1 MKAKEYYEK
10 YQSVIVVGLKGKKV
24 DKIQELVA
32 ELYNETIQ
40 LIANSKSHA
49 DSAVVGICKQQCQ
62 KFDRIAEL
70 FERDYGRRILKKG
83 GFNTTLMKRI
93 PELEGRL

>member
-1 MKAKEYYEK
+1 MKAKEYYDK

-40 LIANSKSHA
+40 LIGNSKSHA

>member
-93 PELEGRL
+93 PELGGKL

>member
-49 DSAVVGICKQQCQ
+49 NSAVVGICKQQCQ

>member
-1 MKAKEYYEK
+1 MKAKEYYDK
-10 YQSVIVVGLKGKKV
+10 YQSVIIVGLKGKKV

-83 GFNTTLMKRI
+83 RFNTTLMKRI

>member
-1 MKAKEYYEK
+1 MKAKEYYDK
-10 YQSVIVVGLKGKKV
+10 YQSVIIVGLKGKKV

-32 ELYNETIQ
+32 ELYNETIR

>member
-1 MKAKEYYEK
+1 MKAKEYYDK

-40 LIANSKSHA
+40 LIASSKSHA

>member
-10 YQSVIVVGLKGKKV
+10 YQSVIVIGLKGKKV

-49 DSAVVGICKQQCQ
+49 DSTVVGICKQQCQ

>member
-24 DKIQELVA
+24 DKIQALVA

-40 LIANSKSHA
+40 LIGNSKSHA

>member
-10 YQSVIVVGLKGKKV
+10 YQGIIFTELKNKKV

-40 LIANSKSHA
+40 LIGNSKSHA
-49 DSAVVGICKQQCQ
+49 DSAVIGICKQQCQ
-62 KFDRIAEL
+62 YFDRIAEL

>member
-1 MKAKEYYEK
+1 MKAKEYYDK
-10 YQSVIVVGLKGKKV
+10 YQSVIVVGLKSKKV

>member
-1 MKAKEYYEK
+1 MKAKEYYDK

-49 DSAVVGICKQQCQ
+49 DSAIVGICKQQCQ

>member
-1 MKAKEYYEK
+1 MKAKEYYDK
-10 YQSVIVVGLKGKKV
+10 YQSVIVIGLKGKKV

>member
-93 PELEGRL
+93 PELESRL

>member
-1 MKAKEYYEK
+1 MKAKEYYDK

-40 LIANSKSHA
+40 LIGNSKSHA
-49 DSAVVGICKQQCQ
+49 DSAVIGICKQQCQ

-70 FERDYGRRILKKG
+70 FERDYGHRILKKG

>member
-93 PELEGRL
+93 PELEDRL

>member
-10 YQSVIVVGLKGKKV
+10 YQGIIFADLKNKKV
-24 DKIQELVA
+24 DKIQALVA
-32 ELYNETIQ
+32 ELYNETIAK
-40 LIANSKSHA
+40 IEASKSHA
-49 DSAVVGICKQQCQ
+49 DSAVIGICKQQCQ

>member
-1 MKAKEYYEK
+1 MKAKEYYDK

-93 PELEGRL
+93 PELEGKL

>member
-1 MKAKEYYEK
+1 MKAKEYYDK

-24 DKIQELVA
+24 EKIQELVA

-83 GFNTTLMKRI
+83 GFNTSLMKRI

>member
-10 YQSVIVVGLKGKKV
+10 YQGLIFIELKSKKV

-40 LIANSKSHA
+40 LIASSKSHA
-49 DSAVVGICKQQCQ
+49 DSAVIGICKQQCQ
-62 KFDRIAEL
+62 KLDRIAEL

>member
-62 KFDRIAEL
+62 KFDRIEEL

>member
-1 MKAKEYYEK
+1 MKAKEYYDK

-49 DSAVVGICKQQCQ
+49 DSAVGICKQQCQ

>member
-32 ELYNETIQ
+32 ELYNETIHR
-40 LIANSKSHA
+40 IENSKSHA
-49 DSAVVGICKQQCQ
+49 DSAVIGICKQQCQ

>member
-10 YQSVIVVGLKGKKV
+10 YQSVIVIGLKGKKV

>member
-40 LIANSKSHA
+40 LIGNSKSHA
-49 DSAVVGICKQQCQ
+49 DSAVIGVCKQQCQ

>member
-32 ELYNETIQ
+32 ELYTETIQ

>member
-10 YQSVIVVGLKGKKV
+10 YQSVIVVGLKSKKV

-32 ELYNETIQ
+32 ELYDETIQ

-49 DSAVVGICKQQCQ
+49 DSTVIGICRQQCQ

-70 FERDYGRRILKKG
+70 FEHDYGRRILKKG

>member
-49 DSAVVGICKQQCQ
+49 DSTVIGICKQQCQ

>member
-10 YQSVIVVGLKGKKV
+10 YQSVIITELKSKKV
-24 DKIQELVA
+24 GMIQELVA

-40 LIANSKSHA
+40 LIANSKSYA
-49 DSAVVGICKQQCQ
+49 DSTVVGICRQQCQ
-62 KFDRIAEL
+62 KYNRIASL
-70 FERDYGRRILKKG
+70 FQHNYGRPVLRMNAFEKVLI
-83 GFNTTLMKRI
+83 RHI

>member
-1 MKAKEYYEK
+1 MKAKEYYDK

-24 DKIQELVA
+24 EKIQELVA

>member
-83 GFNTTLMKRI
+83 GFNTTLIKRI

>member
-1 MKAKEYYEK
+1 MKAKEYYDK

-70 FERDYGRRILKKG
+70 FDRDYGRRILKKG

>member
-40 LIANSKSHA
+40 LLANSKSHA

>member
-10 YQSVIVVGLKGKKV
+10 YSWPIINDFANKKTELV
-24 DKIQELVA
+24 QALVA

-40 LIANSKSHA
+40 LIGNSKSHA
-49 DSAVVGICKQQCQ
+49 DSAVIGICKQQCQ

-70 FERDYGRRILKKG
+70 FERDFGRKILKKG

>member
-10 YQSVIVVGLKGKKV
+10 YQSVIITELKNKKL
-24 DKIQELVA
+24 DMIQELVA

-40 LIANSKSHA
+40 LIANSKSHS
-49 DSAVVGICKQQCQ
+49 DSTVIGICKQQCQ
-62 KFDRIAEL
+62 KYNRIASL
-70 FERDYGRRILKKG
+70 FQHNYGRPVLRMNA
-83 GFNTTLMKRI
+83 FNKVLVRHI

>member
-62 KFDRIAEL
+62 KFDRIVEL

-93 PELEGRL
+93 PELEGKL

>member
-24 DKIQELVA
+24 DKIQALVA

-40 LIANSKSHA
+40 LIGNSKSHA
-49 DSAVVGICKQQCQ
+49 DSAVIGICKQQCQ

>member
-24 DKIQELVA
+24 EKIQELVA